1 MLSRRA
7 LYFGI
12 LLCELFLGGSFQ
24 QDAQS
29 KRNVLN
35 TLDLKVFEESGTN
48 AELLD
53 LSKHYKFSKNRP
65 LPEVSL
71 VSANPDWTRLL
82 RFDRQSQ
89 KLFAIDRLDREEL
102 CFPTAERCFIQV
114 DLHIDGHEVL
124 RLNLEIV
131 DINDQS
137 PEFGEKNYEVHVS
150 ELSQPGVIFQFPP
163 AVDKDG
169 GRNAELTFS
178 IHPTS
183 PPFQIEVQRNSLN
196 KVVDL
201 RLVLTGELDRETKS
215 SYRLVVTA
223 EDSGTPPRTGS
234 TTINIYVDDEN
245 DNQPVFEQSQY
256 SAELGPDNPVGYS
269 VLTVKATDKDEGPHA
284 RIKYYF
290 AKKTASIYGRLFSID
305 KTTGEIKLISK
316 VANHRHLPSPYQLVI
331 FAENFGLNEIPTST
345 NVVIYVVNANN
356 HAPAITVESR
366 HRGSNPENLII
377 EENNVA
383 DFVLAQIMAHDS
395 DPGEGGLVDC
405 GVEDVKSFYMTR
417 LDANAFQLIV
427 REPLDRE
434 KEGLHKINIQCED
447 MGNPPLSTS
456 LQINL
461 IVTDVD
467 DNPPRFS
474 KHSYSAS
481 IRENN
486 PVGVSILTLEIEDL
500 DTDPENSRSDFFIEP
515 HFEHLFGIDHES
527 GTLVTLVSFDREQS
541 DFYSFHVFAK
551 GGKLSGDNSSYR
563 HVAKTLVNLTVL
575 DVDDELPRFEQPW
588 FKFDLTE
595 NMAPGFVVG
604 WVKAF
609 DPDLP
614 PNNIFQYS
622 LFPPSPLNLNIV
634 ESRSDQ
640 KMKAKASELPFDIE
654 PLSGAIFTKVP
665 IDRELQS
672 RYEFNVY
679 VGNDSSSVFIDII
692 DVNDNPPQWVY
703 PKSDSCQNGE
713 SLPLQGNLTFA
724 QHLTTI
730 LATDKDIDKHGEV
743 TYRIV
748 SGNEFGQFSLESK
761 TGKISWN
768 SYLSGLKQHN
778 QCRAKMTF
786 VAQDSG
792 EQPLVSKPS
801 CLEVVFEECLAHL
814 EMHQQKALEQPKEAL
829 EDNNNNNNNSNNKG
843 HFSELYI
850 IIIVV
855 VLVICII
862 ISIVLTAVICV
873 TRQQTKDLK
882 RNKYAPGDLR
892 ASLPLT
898 GPDNEAVLVL
908 DRSSTN
914 ESSDQLTGILVSLR
928 SAEQLSR
935 LQLRNLAPSKDSLMS
950 TSISLHRERDADSGY
965 ADVSPV

>member
-1 MLSRRA
+1 MSRRA

-12 LLCELFLGGSFQ
+12 LLCELFLGGSSQ
-24 QDAQS
+24 QDAPS
-29 KRNVLN
+29 KRNALN
-35 TLDLKVFEESGTN
+35 TLDLKVFEESSTN
-48 AELLD
+48 SELFD
-53 LSKHYKFSKNRP
+53 LSKHYRFSKNRP
-65 LPEVSL
+65 LPDVSL
-71 VSANPDWTRLL
+71 VATNPDWTRLL

-89 KLFAIDRLDREEL
+89 KLFAVERVDREEL
-102 CFPTAERCFIQV
+102 CSPTGEKCFIQV
-114 DLHIDGHEVL
+114 DLHIDGHEGL

-131 DINDQS
+131 DVNDHS
-137 PEFGEKNYEVHVS
+137 PEFAEKNYDVHVS
-150 ELSQPGVIFQFPP
+150 EVSQPGVIFQFPP

-178 IHPTS
+178 IYPTS
-183 PPFQIEVQRNSLN
+183 SPFQIEVQRNSLS
-196 KVVDL
+196 KIVDL
-201 RLVLTGELDRETKS
+201 RLVLMGELDREIKS

-223 EDSGTPPRTGS
+223 EDSGTPPRSGS

-256 SAELGPDNPVGYS
+256 SAEIGPDDPVGHS
-269 VLTVKATDKDEGPHA
+269 VLTVKATDKDEGPNA

-316 VANHRHLPSPYQLVI
+316 VGNHRHLPSPYQLVV

-366 HRGSNPENLII
+366 YRGSNPENLII
-377 EENNVA
+377 EENNAA
-383 DFVLAQIMAHDS
+383 DFVLAQIVAHDN

-405 GVEDVKSFYMTR
+405 AVEDVKSFYMTR

-434 KEGLHKINIQCED
+434 KEGLHKINIKCED

-474 KHSYSAS
+474 RHLYSAS
-481 IRENN
+481 IRENSPIGIN
-486 PVGVSILTLEIEDL
+486 ILTIEIEDL

-527 GTLVTLVSFDREQS
+527 STLVTLVSFDREQS

-551 GGKLSGDNSSYR
+551 GGKLAGDNSSYR
-563 HVAKTLVNLTVL
+563 HVAKTLVNLTIL

-588 FKFDLTE
+588 FKFNLME
-595 NMAPGFVVG
+595 NMPAGSIVG
-604 WVKAF
+604 RVKAV

-614 PNNIFQYS
+614 PNNIFRYS
-622 LFPPSPLNLNIV
+622 LLSPSSPNLNFMD
-634 ESRSDQ
+634 SLSDQ
-640 KMKAKASELPFDIE
+640 KMKAKVSELPFDID

-672 RYEFNVY
+672 RYEFSVY
-679 VGNDSSSVFIDII
+679 VGNDTSSVFVDII
-692 DVNDNPPQWVY
+692 DVNDDTPQWVY
-703 PKSDSCQNGE
+703 PKSDSCQSGE
-713 SLPLQGNLTFA
+713 SLPLKGNLTFA

-730 LATDKDIDKHGEV
+730 LATDKDADKHGAV
-743 TYRIV
+743 TYRLV
-748 SGNEFGQFSLESK
+748 SGNEFGQFSLDSK

-768 SYLSGLKQHN
+768 SYLSGLKQHS
-778 QCRAKMTF
+778 QCQAKLTF
-786 VAQDSG
+786 IAQDSD
-792 EQPLVSKPS
+792 EQPLVSPPS
-801 CLEVVFEECLAHL
+801 CLMVVFEECLAHS
-814 EMHQQKALEQPKEAL
+814 EKHRQKSLEQKEAL
-829 EDNNNNNNNSNNKG
+829 EDNDNNSNNNNKG

-873 TRQQTKDLK
+873 TRQQTRALK
-882 RNKYAPGDLR
+882 RNKFAPGDLR
-892 ASLPLT
+892 ASEFENKIVCLT
-898 GPDNEAVLVL
+898 IFYNFF
-908 DRSSTN
+908 
-914 ESSDQLTGILVSLR
+914 
-928 SAEQLSR
+928 
-935 LQLRNLAPSKDSLMS
+935 
-950 TSISLHRERDADSGY
+950 
-965 ADVSPV
+965 